1 MGPPAMGIGA
11 PQGYEGWVPV
21 GKPRRPRLWWLLGGL
36 AVFVVVA
43 VIAGLVIARFSGSS
57 DNRQATVNITEP
69 STSSVP
75 PVPITALDGML
86 ASPADVAAAVSAPPL
101 VSLTK
106 PADSHAFFGD
116 EIADN
121 NCVGVVF
128 AVVQSFYDG
137 TGWVSMR
144 RQELADSPDSAAIK
158 YSVVEAVVAYHDAGA
173 AGKFY
178 QRVTDRF
185 HQCAN
190 RTLNV
195 REVNVPNS
203 AGAFEM
209 VGQVSEKEGIVS
221 TSLLWEGGDGR
232 NCQRGV
238 SVRNNIVIDVS
249 DCGYNV
255 SDSVIPALI
264 KPIAAKIDTAR

>member
-1 MGPPAMGIGA
+1 M
-11 PQGYEGWVPV
+11 
-21 GKPRRPRLWWLLGGL
+21 
-36 AVFVVVA
+36 AVV
-43 VIAGLVIARFSGSS
+43 AGLVIARFSGNS
-57 DNRQATVNITEP
+57 DNRQATMNSTAP
-69 STSSVP
+69 STSSMP

-86 ASPADVAAAVSAPPL
+86 ASPADVAAALSAPPL

-121 NCVGVVF
+121 NCVGVIL

-144 RQELADSPDSAAIK
+144 RQELADAPDSAAIK
-158 YSVVEAVVAYHDAGA
+158 YSVVEAVVAYQDAGA
-173 AGKFY
+173 AAKFY
-178 QRVTDRF
+178 QRAADRF

-203 AGAFEM
+203 SAAFEM
-209 VGQVSEKEGIVS
+209 VGQVSEKDGIVS

-238 SVRNNIVIDVS
+238 SVRNNVVIDVS

-255 SDSVIPALI
+255 PDAVVPALI

>member
-1 MGPPAMGIGA
+1 
-11 PQGYEGWVPV
+11 
-21 GKPRRPRLWWLLGGL
+21 
-36 AVFVVVA
+36 
-43 VIAGLVIARFSGSS
+43 
-57 DNRQATVNITEP
+57 
-69 STSSVP
+69 
-75 PVPITALDGML
+75 ML

-178 QRVTDRF
+178 QRATDRF

-209 VGQVSEKEGIVS
+209 VGQVSEKDGIVS

-232 NCQRGV
+232 NC
-238 SVRNNIVIDVS
+238 
-249 DCGYNV
+249 
-255 SDSVIPALI
+255 
-264 KPIAAKIDTAR
+264 